1 MFKILN
7 AIKMIKSAKSDW
19 KTTSLGVVSALL
31 SLLVIFSDLIDRE
44 QANALESIA
53 ANLVD
58 NAEVVYGLIIA
69 AIGIISRDGDRTKED
84 KK

>member
-7 AIKMIKSAKSDW
+7 AINMIKSAKSDW
-19 KTTSLGVVSALL
+19 KTTVLGVVSALI

-53 ANLVD
+53 VQLVD
-58 NAEVVYGLIIA
+58 NIEVVYGLIIA
-69 AIGIISRDGDRTKED
+69 AIGIISRDGDRKED